1 MSIVKQVA
9 WVVGF
14 QLALLG
20 IAYFFV
26 DGPSSKLVESLQEQ
40 GLDAKMS
47 GDTLVVRK
55 HYAANDYEGY
65 AMLRGTADE
74 RRRITEVSVLKLPQ
88 KDIVRVIKSCRGKHG
103 MCLRCD
109 YFFSDGQWCRVELP
123 YYELHDLVVTRPES
137 ARLEDMRGALRNYT
151 EACEQL
157 YPQDDQGA
165 LLRGSALA
173 AARSTTDGL
182 VLVPYRLVGDTL
194 YEVVSRPR
202 ITPNDVQANRLEGDA
217 LDASLE
223 ELMDNEPG
231 RAHLAAAYLARVAY
245 VRRYEAP
252 DGGCYERRYSAEMVR
267 RVYERYLLDAEY
279 GAKQKHHRI
288 KSFG

>member
-1 MSIVKQVA
+1 
-9 WVVGF
+9 
-14 QLALLG
+14 
-20 IAYFFV
+20 
-26 DGPSSKLVESLQEQ
+26 
-40 GLDAKMS
+40 
-47 GDTLVVRK
+47 
-55 HYAANDYEGY
+55 
-65 AMLRGTADE
+65 
-74 RRRITEVSVLKLPQ
+74 
-88 KDIVRVIKSCRGKHG
+88 

-109 YFFSDGQWCRVELP
+109 YFFPDGRWCRVEVRSS
-123 YYELHDLVVTRPES
+123 ELHNLVVTRPES
-137 ARLEDMRGALRNYT
+137 ARLEDMRGALRSYT

-157 YPQDDQGA
+157 YPQDNKGDI
-165 LLRGSALA
+165 LRGQALA

-202 ITPNDVQANRLEGDA
+202 ITPNDAQANRLEGDA
-217 LDASLE
+217 LDDSLE
-223 ELMDNEPG
+223 ELMDNEQG
-231 RAHLAAAYLARVAY
+231 RAHLAAAYLAGVAY

-252 DGGCYERRYSAEMVR
+252 DGGCYEHRYSAEMVR